1 MKVTSVVLVMCV
13 LCRTGWSVIDDD
25 VAILVTSLT
34 TTRPTT
40 NRPSPNRNTI
50 PRHPFLYK
58 KDYKDW
64 LGLKTGTTLS
74 SLYPSSN
81 RWLIFKLL
89 FFSFLSLFES
99 IPSRVTNRISYRAI
113 FIHQRFVGKKSR
125 RHDDRSLD
133 DTFV

>member
-74 SLYPSSN
+74 SLYSSSN
-81 RWLIFKLL
+81 RWLIFKL
-89 FFSFLSLFES
+89 FFS